1 MILVGLSGETTV
13 HRALVDGG
21 HLMSESLRFVPL
33 LGRILIAVGLFIPAG
48 FGKITGFQGA
58 VGYAESAG
66 VPIPALAIA
75 AAIAIEFG
83 GGLLLLVGYKTRWAA
98 AAMALFAVVTALF
111 FHRDFA
117 DTMQMINFQKNL
129 AIAGGLLAFVY
140 FGAGPLSVDNRK

>member
-1 MILVGLSGETTV
+1 
-13 HRALVDGG
+13 
-21 HLMSESLRFVPL
+21 MSESLRFLPL

-58 VGYAESAG
+58 IGYAESAG
-66 VPIPALAIA
+66 VPVPALAIA

-83 GGLLLLVGYKTRWAA
+83 GGLLLLIGYKTRWAA
-98 AAMALFAVVTALF
+98 AAMALFSVVTAMF

-117 DTMQMINFQKNL
+117 DQMQMINFQKNL

-140 FGAGPLSVDNRK
+140 FGAGPMSVDNRK